1 MSQLQRIVIAPAQL
15 QQQQIA
21 LTSQQQHYLMRVLRL
36 RQGDRFIAMDGKG
49 QWWLAVLAETT
60 AQILEQ
66 MQVQTELP
74 VEITLMVALPKGNG
88 FDEVVRACTELGV
101 NCFAPVTSDRTLLH
115 PSPQKLERWRRIA
128 AEAAEQSER
137 QIVPTILDPVPF
149 STGLLSVTGD
159 RKYICVARGNT
170 PHLIASLQSIPPSP
184 PSKGGLPGSSF
195 PSQGELED
203 SSSLPQGGLP
213 GSLPASQGELENSS
227 PPLQNTSSPP
237 LQGGLGG
244 SIVIATGAEGG
255 WTTTEVENAIASG
268 FQPVS
273 LGKRILRAVTAPI
286 VALSQISA
294 IVEISRNAENPGL
307 VL

>member
-21 LTSQQQHYLMRVLRL
+21 LTSQQQHYLTRVLRL

-115 PSPQKLERWRRIA
+115 PSPQKLDRWRRIA
-128 AEAAEQSER
+128 IEAAEQSER

-159 RKYICVARGNT
+159 RKYICVARGNS
-170 PHLIASLQSIPPSP
+170 PHLFTSLQSIPPSP
-184 PSKGGLPGSSF
+184 PSKGGL
-195 PSQGELED
+195 QD
-203 SSSLPQGGLP
+203 
-213 GSLPASQGELENSS
+213 SLPALSGELDSSHPPLQENSS
-227 PPLQNTSSPP
+227 PPSQGNSSPP

-255 WTTTEVENAIASG
+255 WTTNEVENAIAAG

-286 VALSQISA
+286 VAVSQISA
-294 IVEISRNAENPGL
+294 IIEMSRNSENPA
-307 VL
+307 